1 MLHFNN
7 EIIMTNRIKSI
18 LSAFALLWV
27 TSGCTSDFNEINTDP
42 MNPTTVD
49 AKLLF
54 APMLK
59 DYYGEGK
66 YQINFNLFANQY
78 AQYISCTKVGWVT
91 DRYGSNSNWI
101 SSLWQS
107 YYLTTVNCEH
117 EMERQWA
124 DDPTKQ
130 DMLNIGRIMK
140 VFNAHIITDQFGD
153 IPYFEAGKGNDQLA
167 YDTQESIYK
176 SFFKELTDAQAALP
190 GAGEQESL
198 GIYDY
203 MYGGDPVKWKKF
215 ANTLRLRL
223 ALRIAEVDPVTAQ
236 KEGEAAIRDGI
247 FTSAEDDGDVPGDK
261 EQDDFGGFQFYL
273 ISYWSEFRMSSTLE
287 SIYKK
292 VSDIEDPR
300 MVRCWYPTENDET
313 IYRGI
318 DNGMSDA
325 FLGSISTKDYSNV
338 SSNTPSSDKFY
349 NGTTEYMIFSYA
361 ESRFLLAE
369 AAWRGW
375 ASAGSAKEH
384 YEEGIKASMDY
395 LKITPEQYS
404 GYMNGGDVPFS
415 TDKEKQLEQII
426 TQKYIAI
433 FPNGHEAWAEF
444 RRTGY
449 PKYLKPVAHPEAGSV
464 PEGQFIKKIQYVNDE
479 YDYNPSHVNDPNLNG
494 GQGDGVNVR
503 VWWDTGK
510 YK

>member
-1 MLHFNN
+1 MKKTDKRPVFAALKGKTPQELFASLPTPCYIINERQLHENGKILASIAKNTGCKILLAQKAFSNYDFYPLLSKYLVGTEASGLFESRLGAEKMPGKEVHVFCAAYKDDDFDEILNYADHIVFNSPN
-7 EIIMTNRIKSI
+7 QLKKFGTRAKQRKKSI
-18 LSAFALLWV
+18 GV
-27 TSGCTSDFNEINTDP
+27 
-42 MNPTTVD
+42 
-49 AKLLF
+49 
-54 APMLK
+54 
-59 DYYGEGK
+59 
-66 YQINFNLFANQY
+66 
-78 AQYISCTKVGWVT
+78 
-91 DRYGSNSNWI
+91 
-101 SSLWQS
+101 
-107 YYLTTVNCEH
+107 
-117 EMERQWA
+117 
-124 DDPTKQ
+124 
-130 DMLNIGRIMK
+130 
-140 VFNAHIITDQFGD
+140 
-153 IPYFEAGKGNDQLA
+153 
-167 YDTQESIYK
+167 
-176 SFFKELTDAQAALP
+176 
-190 GAGEQESL
+190 
-198 GIYDY
+198 
-203 MYGGDPVKWKKF
+203 
-215 ANTLRLRL
+215 
-223 ALRIAEVDPVTAQ
+223 
-236 KEGEAAIRDGI
+236 
-247 FTSAEDDGDVPGDK
+247 
-261 EQDDFGGFQFYL
+261 
-273 ISYWSEFRMSSTLE
+273 
-287 SIYKK
+287 
-292 VSDIEDPR
+292 
-300 MVRCWYPTENDET
+300 
-313 IYRGI
+313 
-318 DNGMSDA
+318 SDA